1 MNLKHNVKNFK
12 NKIKK
17 KLSSLCY
24 IQLVNE

>member
-1 MNLKHNVKNFK
+1 MNLKHNVKNFL